1 MKYNTFS
8 ALWDLGLGVN
18 TLIPFWTSEHCVWV
32 SCDACGDG
40 DDDAVVAVVVAVAV
54 AVVVVVKFG
63 TAYYLLNN
71 VLVM

>member
-8 ALWDLGLGVN
+8 ALCDLGLEVN

-40 DDDAVVAVVVAVAV
+40 DVDAVVAV

-63 TAYYLLNN
+63 TAYHLFNSL
-71 VLVM
+71 LVM

>member
-18 TLIPFWTSEHCVWV
+18 TLIPFWTNEHCVWV

-40 DDDAVVAVVVAVAV
+40 DDDAVVVVVVV

-63 TAYYLLNN
+63 TAYHLFNSL
-71 VLVM
+71 LVM